1 MVKGET
7 VKPDSANNVIVKTES
22 EEPDSAN
29 NVIVKIAAQLAPIQE
44 QVAPIHS

>member
-7 VKPDSANNVIVKTES
+7 VKPDFANNVIGKTES

-29 NVIVKIAAQLAPIQE
+29 NVIVKIVAQLAPI
-44 QVAPIHS
+44 